1 MDLTRSTAAT
11 ISYLAS
17 LPAPASLPD
26 NGRVQ
31 PTETTQFLLDVLLT
45 AYKRE
50 DDCDYH
56 LIIDDTAG
64 NMMIVEVPDPACVDS
79 TSLFAT
85 AIAHARAQ
93 FDARLVATTSWKMPS
108 PPIPIL
114 VQGVGFFDFLHGQ
127 TGAAP
132 NGIELH
138 PVTDIT
144 FDPPPCGDVSG
155 DRLVNIGDALLV
167 AQFDVGLRQCG
178 LTPFSHP
185 VVCDVNGDGACNI
198 GDALRIAQCDV
209 GLVSCA
215 FTCEPF
221 ICPSTTSTTLGT
233 TTTTTTSTTTTAQPS
248 STGL

>member
-1 MDLTRSTAAT
+1 MRG
-11 ISYLAS
+11 
-17 LPAPASLPD
+17 
-26 NGRVQ
+26 NGRG
-31 PTETTQFLLDVLLT
+31 
-45 AYKRE
+45 YM
-50 DDCDYH
+50 
-56 LIIDDTAG
+56 IAG
-64 NMMIVEVPDPACVDS
+64 ERPGGSGGDGAR
-79 TSLFAT
+79 SL
-85 AIAHARAQ
+85 HHGVARPGAKSGVGVVG
-93 FDARLVATTSWKMPS
+93 AGSWKRQR

-114 VQGVGFFDFLHGQ
+114 VQGVGFFDVLHGQ

-178 LTPFSHP
+178 LRPFSHP

-215 FTCEPF
+215 FACAPF
-221 ICPSTTSTTLGT
+221 TCPSMTSTTLGT
-233 TTTTTTSTTTTAQPS
+233 TTTPTTSPTTAQPS

>member
-1 MDLTRSTAAT
+1 
-11 ISYLAS
+11 
-17 LPAPASLPD
+17 
-26 NGRVQ
+26 
-31 PTETTQFLLDVLLT
+31 
-45 AYKRE
+45 
-50 DDCDYH
+50 
-56 LIIDDTAG
+56 
-64 NMMIVEVPDPACVDS
+64 MMIVEVPDPACVDS

-93 FDARLVATTSWKMPS
+93 FDARLVATRSWKMPS

-138 PVTDIT
+138 PVTDIIR
-144 FDPPPCGDVSG
+144 DPPPCGDVSS

-215 FTCEPF
+215 FTCAPL
-221 ICPSTTSTTLGT
+221 ICPSMTSTTLGT